1 MDWDEAH
8 HSPGR
13 SSRMECSV
21 PASQSQQF
29 GLFWYWTP
37 GWHCWSNWPM
47 QSRSASWPHNNEDKW
62 DVCVVIPPPGASQE
76 LPCRLHRHLPS
87 YPVNAIPR
95 ASLLIWWVKS
105 APGTLSS
112 AADIPDEC
120 SPGHIPTATHSWLST
135 LCWRLFQSSQ
145 PTATRGCTPKVSA
158 TLTPSSTETRGAWH
172 HSLGKQQL
180 DTMASKFILG
190 SGACSIQRLSAS
202 PGEVCHRCANI
213 SRWQCASTTS
223 TPGAC
228 HCAGLTGKWRIHSC
242 CCGDNLWNKPSIV
255 VQFSSA
261 DGQFGGWIS
270 MLVTVLFWY
279 CSNHIRYASRVGDR
293 VTPGAAGCRRSRRQ
307 KSSNSNSL
315 EKPNRIAISWSSSFI
330 VWIQLRKHSSVNLP
344 TSRSTHHLWR
354 SIRLQWFSVDRL
366 HCQQAISGVKYH
378 GKCSISTCLFTECT
392 SLPHMGHDRILVE
405 TEGAGPVAGGVCGDE
420 FITAEAAVCVGK
432 STTWGTSSD
441 AIAVE
446 PINGGAIIC
455 ACVGGFIPA
464 EAAVCGGKS
473 TTWGASSDAVAV
485 ELFTGGATI
494 CACVGR
500 FLGAP
505 CSALKLIESTSLTGA
520 SFSAPDENTTAS
532 ADSDAAADTVS
543 GPIRTIR
550 STSRERTTLVLICC
564 CVRMVIVWRPPTS
577 YGTGLRCC
585 LRSPRL
591 RVLSGWKCPLDWPEL
606 ICGGPRASPRVSWCQ
621 RSSHHR
627 DVRFSFA
634 SCWRWYGWAR
644 FLGHYHPHASA
655 CCQHGSGKVTFLALS
670 FQLKERSPACCL
682 LGSDWSFPYDTFPS
696 LYSGAPLN
704 RPLDDWLERPGTP
717 ACCLVGSDWTIASLY
732 PYSVFAP
739 PGHQNPDELT
749 GHVPENAHA

>member
-1 MDWDEAH
+1 
-8 HSPGR
+8 
-13 SSRMECSV
+13 
-21 PASQSQQF
+21 
-29 GLFWYWTP
+29 
-37 GWHCWSNWPM
+37 
-47 QSRSASWPHNNEDKW
+47 
-62 DVCVVIPPPGASQE
+62 
-76 LPCRLHRHLPS
+76 
-87 YPVNAIPR
+87 
-95 ASLLIWWVKS
+95 
-105 APGTLSS
+105 
-112 AADIPDEC
+112 
-120 SPGHIPTATHSWLST
+120 
-135 LCWRLFQSSQ
+135 
-145 PTATRGCTPKVSA
+145 
-158 TLTPSSTETRGAWH
+158 
-172 HSLGKQQL
+172 
-180 DTMASKFILG
+180 MASKFILG

-293 VTPGAAGCRRSRRQ
+293 VTPGAAGWRRSRRQ

-330 VWIQLRKHSSVNLP
+330 VWIQLRKRSSVNLP

-354 SIRLQWFSVDRL
+354 SIRLQWFSVARL

-485 ELFTGGATI
+485 EPFTGGATI

-532 ADSDAAADTVS
+532 ADSDAADDTVS

-550 STSRERTTLVLICC
+550 STSRERTTLVLTRC

-621 RSSHHR
+621 RSSHHC

-644 FLGHYHPHASA
+644 FLLSLLLRVARESMP
-655 CCQHGSGKVTFLALS
+655 ALTWL
-670 FQLKERSPACCL
+670 QPYPRPLSPSCLCL
-682 LGSDWSFPYDTFPS
+682 LPTWLRQGDLRSVLSTEGTLSSLLPAWLRLKLPSWHLSLSLLWCPTEPPSGWLARTTRDSSLLPSRLRLDNRKSLSLLRLCPSWTSEPRWTDGACARERPCLGRSDDWSLRRDRDS
-696 LYSGAPLN
+696 LLTCSFATVICSGLSRWKREYRSSPLLSSICGKQKTLGYSPLIILS
-704 RPLDDWLERPGTP
+704 RMLAQWD
-717 ACCLVGSDWTIASLY
+717 
-732 PYSVFAP
+732 
-739 PGHQNPDELT
+739 
-749 GHVPENAHA
+749 